1 MENNT
6 NMAAVIEYDENLE
19 EITVTINC
27 CSCNHYSYGFGI
39 NAREVATV
47 EKVLSAMNIPCT
59 EKLGN
64 LLEESEIMMKEY
76 RKDDLYQL
84 GVQAGIQQMMDKIES
99 QYERG
104 KPVLANGKLYW
115 MKNDIEN
122 LQDIMDDLE
131 NMSNEDNINGRK

>member
-1 MENNT
+1 MGNEKITIWYDKENEEIVLQVNDIGCT
-6 NMAAVIEYDENLE
+6 LE
-19 EITVTINC
+19 E
-27 CSCNHYSYGFGI
+27 
-39 NAREVATV
+39 REVKTV
-47 EKVLSAMNIPCT
+47 EGILTTFGVPYT

-64 LLEESEIMMKEY
+64 LLAESQLMMKEY

-84 GVQAGIQQMMDKIES
+84 GVQAGIHQMMDKIES